1 MWCGAY
7 GSSMCDLSERS
18 EAYRQ
23 CVKFAKCAYFLVAIT
38 DNTYSD
44 EHPEFIYEGVMHQCI
59 HNDTLC
65 IEL

>member
-1 MWCGAY
+1 MVA
-7 GSSMCDLSERS
+7 
-18 EAYRQ
+18 A
-23 CVKFAKCAYFLVAIT
+23 CVTFRRGRKPIGNVLNLLNVLIFLIAIT
-38 DNTYSD
+38 DNTYSG